1 MKLMDTSFAAVDA
14 ADGSSA
20 AEMNIESAAFSVGR
34 FVPDHFDL
42 TTASVPQFMTFNAP
56 TCATRSF
63 TYIGQPFGYVTLPQ
77 ATITA
82 RNAAGGIT
90 TNYASAL
97 WKLPASPTNTQ
108 IYTVSLPN
116 SLDQGLIGLPVV
128 TSTGGGT
135 GTITANAT
143 DEVAFT
149 RTTPIAPFMADIS
162 LSMSVLDDTEN
173 AVPGNGIINTATPA
187 LFPSMA
193 FDSGNE
199 IRFGRLV
206 LSNAHGSELLNLPVP
221 IETQY
226 WNGSGF
232 ARNSADACT
241 QLAAAHVSLAGWQ
254 RDLNACETTVS
265 LSGRFNAGRGN
276 LRFSAPGAG
285 NTGSVD
291 LTLQLGATASGSG
304 CVAGGATPAVAASQ
318 SWLQGRGS
326 GVSYDQDP
334 AARASFGLYR
344 GSKSLIYLREM
355 Y

>member
-1 MKLMDTSFAAVDA
+1 MSIQD
-14 ADGSSA
+14 SA
-20 AEMNIESAAFSVGR
+20 ENSV
-34 FVPDHFDL
+34 
-42 TTASVPQFMTFNAP
+42 T
-56 TCATRSF
+56 
-63 TYIGQPFGYVTLPQ
+63 
-77 ATITA
+77 
-82 RNAAGGIT
+82 
-90 TNYASAL
+90 
-97 WKLPASPTNTQ
+97 
-108 IYTVSLPN
+108 
-116 SLDQGLIGLPVV
+116 
-128 TSTGGGT
+128 
-135 GTITANAT
+135 
-143 DEVAFT
+143 
-149 RTTPIAPFMADIS
+149 
-162 LSMSVLDDTEN
+162 
-173 AVPGNGIINTATPA
+173 GNGIIGATTPA
-187 LFPSMA
+187 LFPSIA

-232 ARNSADACT
+232 VRNSVDSCT
-241 QLAAAHVSLAGWQ
+241 QLAAANVLLAGWQ

-291 LTLQLGATASGSG
+291 LTLRLGATASGSG
-304 CVAGGATPAVAASQ
+304 CVTGGATPVVAASQ
-318 SWLQGRGS
+318 NWLQGRGS